1 MNNNSLANQESLR
14 KVTMALKNH
23 RYEVTVVKNGKEALE
38 EIKEIIPPRASV
50 MNGSSTTLEQIGY
63 HDYLKSGKHP
73 WVDLHANI
81 NAENDKEK
89 RDKLRKESV
98 LSDYYLGSVH
108 ALIENGEFIIASN
121 TGSQLP
127 HIVFT
132 SPNLIFVV
140 GTQKIV
146 PTLSEAFRR
155 LETYVML
162 LEDRNMK
169 EKYGTGTSLN
179 KIVIFKGENPMAGRK
194 VTMLL
199 VKEKLGF

>member
-1 MNNNSLANQESLR
+1 MSVNNQSNTQFD
-14 KVTMALKNH
+14 ALKDI
-23 RYEVTVVKNGKEALE
+23 RSISKTTKALE
-38 EIKEIIPPRASV
+38 EKGIRVIIVDNGKDALSYIKKLIPKGVSV
-50 MNGSSTTLEQIGY
+50 TNGSSKTLDQIGFV
-63 HDYLKSGKHP
+63 DYLKSGKHG
-73 WVDLHANI
+73 WANL
-81 NAENDKEK
+81 KEEIVNEK
-89 RDKLRKESV
+89 DPIKQAKLRKQAV

-132 SPNLIFVV
+132 S
-140 GTQKIV
+140 
-146 PTLSEAFRR
+146 R